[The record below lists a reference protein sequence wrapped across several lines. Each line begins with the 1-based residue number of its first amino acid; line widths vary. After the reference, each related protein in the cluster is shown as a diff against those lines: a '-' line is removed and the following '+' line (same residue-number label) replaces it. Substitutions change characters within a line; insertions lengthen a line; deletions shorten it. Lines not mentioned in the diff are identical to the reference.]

1 LHLLPL
7 AGVGQGQGVSMRTA
21 EEPTYGQQAAKKT
34 VPKFNLYQTVTEGCV
49 WQAGLAH
56 FGSLF
61 WPTPGTLKV
70 WEIYIP

>member
-1 LHLLPL
+1 MFTGLTTLVKIPL
-7 AGVGQGQGVSMRTA
+7 VTTDG
-21 EEPTYGQQAAKKT
+21 EEHQ
-34 VPKFNLYQTVTEGCV
+34 VCV

-70 WEIYIP
+70 WETFIPWSSRRWECGNRC